1 MKSPMDNNFWKT
13 IQIKRSRESQ
23 ASQYIGEEDADPVRE
38 NPGND
43 V

>member
-1 MKSPMDNNFWKT
+1 MDNNFWKT
-13 IQIKRSRESQ
+13 IQIKQSRESQ
-23 ASQYIGEEDADPVRE
+23 TPEYTGEEDADPVRE